1 MNKNITARLTIPNLK
16 SAAEMNDFVFQQ
28 CPFSKLLSLKMKALF
43 GATVKQPLGNWKV
56 LFSRNLSPEFTTYYY
71 DQGLGVFPKFL
82 I

>member
-16 SAAEMNDFVFQQ
+16 SAAEMNDFDFQQ

-43 GATVKQPLGNWKV
+43 GVTVKQPLGNWKV
-56 LFSRNLSPEFTTYYY
+56 FSRNLSPEFTTYYY